1 MASNVDEKWE
11 LANFFTQFRRYPN
24 KLHIWPCTWK
34 GISRLQVPR
43 SDVLGQR
50 GGALWEICPTPLQ
63 NYGPRGLWERS
74 QFSSKHATSG
84 PWGPLKTKVKPKG
97 WSEPFL
103 VPECP
108 VPWLQWCGSSLPLWC
123 TECCRVRATCSIF
136 SRVALEGRRTKQAP
150 LRSAD
155 NTQPSS

>member
-1 MASNVDEKWE
+1 MKNGSLPIFSLSSEDTPTNSIYGLVHGKAFPDYRSLEVMCWVKGEVHFE
-11 LANFFTQFRRYPN
+11 RYAQ
-24 KLHIWPCTWK
+24 L
-34 GISRLQVPR
+34 L
-43 SDVLGQR
+43 
-50 GGALWEICPTPLQ
+50 
-63 NYGPRGLWERS
+63 YGPRGLWEGS